1 MSNFELIDNYLT
13 NRLSKTEREAFE
25 SQLISDPELK
35 ADLDFHTGVIEG
47 VKKARATELK
57 AMLNNVPI
65 TSVPVIELSPLK
77 IAAGLAGIALI
88 AAVMYLYLNET
99 PEVPKIPAPIED
111 SVNQIKSDTDAI
123 KPVETVVENSVAS
136 EVGKPE
142 PSSVPEK
149 SKPSNKISTKE
160 VAKPVLEV
168 VDPSEDLTESTAT
181 RATRGIK
188 PALAFSTPEVEID
201 SSNKKYPFHYQFIN
215 SRVILFGS
223 FDKSLYEILEINGG
237 SHSVF
242 LYYKENYYSLDE
254 SKQEITPLVVIK
266 DKTLIQKLKE
276 YRKK

>member
-25 SQLISDPELK
+25 SQLSSDPELK

-57 AMLNNVPI
+57 AMLNNVSIP
-65 TSVPVIELSPLK
+65 SAPVIELSPLK

-88 AAVMYLYLNET
+88 ASAMYLYLNET
-99 PEVPKIPAPIED
+99 PKVPKTPTPIED
-111 SVNQIKSDTDAI
+111 SVTQTKSDTDAI

-136 EVGKPE
+136 EAGKPE
-142 PSSVPEK
+142 TSRPEK
-149 SKPSNKISTKE
+149 SKPSNKVSTKE

-181 RATRGIK
+181 RATRGTK